1 MNRDGLQR
9 AIATRPPPKRQP
21 RPRGAGTR
29 RSKRRRRRNALL
41 LLVSVALVAGIGIA
55 VVKPVVE
62 EAIREITLPLKH
74 EDIIRQ
80 QAREKDL
87 DPALVAAV
95 IYRESKFRDQTS
107 KAGAKGLMQIL
118 PDTAKFIAHRT
129 GGTQFELRD
138 LANPQINISY
148 GCWYLR
154 YLIQRYGGNQLAAV
168 AAYNAGH
175 QNVDRWGGSGLKI
188 DDIQYPETKQYARDV
203 FDKRGDYAKHYR
215 SQLGL

>member
-1 MNRDGLQR
+1 MRQR
-9 AIATRPPPKRQP
+9 AVATRSGRSPGARTARARGP
-21 RPRGAGTR
+21 RTA
-29 RSKRRRRRNALL
+29 RRRRRLAYLFVGLL
-41 LLVSVALVAGIGIA
+41 AAAAIG
-55 VVKPVVE
+55 VTVLGPMVHD
-62 EAIREITLPLKH
+62 AILEITLPLRH

-80 QAREKDL
+80 QAREKNL

-107 KAGAKGLMQIL
+107 AAGAKGLMQIL
-118 PDTAKFIAHRT
+118 PDTAQFIAKRT

-154 YLIQRYGGNQLAAV
+154 YLLDRYGGNEVAAV

-175 QNVDRWGGSGLKI
+175 GHVDDWGGSSLRI
-188 DDIQYPETKQYARDV
+188 EDIQFPETRDYV
-203 FDKRGDYAKHYR
+203 HDVVAKRDDYAKHYK
-215 SQLGL
+215 SELGL

>member
-1 MNRDGLQR
+1 MRQR
-9 AIATRPPPKRQP
+9 AVATRSGRSPGARTARARGP
-21 RPRGAGTR
+21 RTA
-29 RSKRRRRRNALL
+29 RRRRRLAYLFVGLL
-41 LLVSVALVAGIGIA
+41 AAAAIG
-55 VVKPVVE
+55 VTVLGPMVHD
-62 EAIREITLPLKH
+62 AILEITLPLRH

-80 QAREKDL
+80 QAREKNL

-107 KAGAKGLMQIL
+107 AAGAKGLMQIL
-118 PDTAKFIAHRT
+118 PDTAQFIAKRT

-154 YLIQRYGGNQLAAV
+154 YLLDRYGGNEVAAV

-175 QNVDRWGGSGLKI
+175 GHVDDWGGSSLRI
-188 DDIQYPETKQYARDV
+188 EDIQFPETRDYV
-203 FDKRGDYAKHYR
+203 HDVVDKRDDYAKHYK
-215 SQLGL
+215 SELGL